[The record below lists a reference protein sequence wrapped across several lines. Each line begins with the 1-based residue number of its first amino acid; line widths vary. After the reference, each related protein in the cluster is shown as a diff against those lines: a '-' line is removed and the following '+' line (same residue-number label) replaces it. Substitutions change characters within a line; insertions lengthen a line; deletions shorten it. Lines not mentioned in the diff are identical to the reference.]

1 MTLIKSISGIRGTLE
16 NIPGESLSDYDIE
29 QFTLAYYQ
37 EIISPQSKKVV
48 VIGRDARKSGPH
60 IVGIVTDVLVRNG
73 CDIIDLGL
81 VTTPT
86 LGVYT
91 NKINA
96 SGGIMV
102 SASHNDDKW
111 NALKLL
117 NNFGEFLSPNKVSL
131 IITEKKRQYESEQS
145 KGKITHYG
153 KALDDHI
160 HLVSSQESVSI
171 EKISKRNFKVV
182 VDGINSV
189 GGIAL
194 PSFLEYVGVKQI
206 EKINCDPNGEFAHN
220 PEPLPENINE
230 ICNVIKTGDFDL
242 GVVVDPDAD
251 RLCLVDENGIPFGE
265 EYTLVAAAE
274 HIISN
279 KKNPITCSNLSSSIA
294 LKKITEKYSGKYFSA
309 PVGEIN
315 VVEKMKDVKADIG
328 GEGNGGV
335 IFPST
340 HYGRDSL
347 VGIGLI
353 LTLLSERNLT
363 LSELKSTLPQYHIYK
378 TKTKF
383 EGGINQIIKSISNE
397 YSGHEIDLRDGI
409 RISFEES
416 WIHIRKSNTEP
427 VVRVISEAST
437 LDKAKEISKKIISK
451 LQLV

>member
-16 NIPGESLSDYDIE
+16 NIPGESLSDYDVE

-91 NKINA
+91 NKIHA

-117 NNFGEFLSPNKVSL
+117 NNFGEFLSPDKVSL
-131 IITEKKRQYESEQS
+131 IIGEKKREYEPDLK
-145 KGKITHYG
+145 KGKITHYS
-153 KALDDHI
+153 KALEDHI
-160 HLVSSQESVSI
+160 NLVSSQECISI
-171 EKISKRNFKVV
+171 DKISKRNFRIA

-194 PSFLEYVGVKQI
+194 PSFLECVGVKQI
-206 EKINCDPNGEFAHN
+206 EKINCDPSGEFAHN
-220 PEPLPENINE
+220 PEPLPENIND

-251 RLCLVDENGIPFGE
+251 RLCLVDENGVPFGE

-315 VVEKMKDVKADIG
+315 VVETMKDVKADIG

-353 LTLLSERNLT
+353 LTLLSERD
-363 LSELKSTLPQYHIYK
+363 LSLSKLKSTFPQYHIYK
-378 TKTKF
+378 SKTKF

-397 YSGHEIDLRDGI
+397 YSDHEIDLRDGI
-409 RISFEES
+409 RINFEES
-416 WIHIRKSNTEP
+416 WTHIRKSNTEP

-451 LQLV
+451 LHLS